1 MYKPLTQMYN
11 RKYYEPLASNLCLTQ
26 DVQNSTEINKQ
37 TNHFTRM
44 DAITTHGI
52 LYTSMSHVLSLKK
65 LKKLKLVT
73 FYFFVLLL
81 PRITKLTSVRQF
93 V

>member
-11 RKYYEPLASNLCLTQ
+11 RKYYEPLASNLCLTE

-44 DAITTHGI
+44 DAITTHGF
-52 LYTSMSHVLSLKK
+52 LYTSMSHVLFLKK
-65 LKKLKLVT
+65 FKLVT
-73 FYFFVLLL
+73 LYFFVLLL
-81 PRITKLTSVRQF
+81 PRMTKLTSVRQF